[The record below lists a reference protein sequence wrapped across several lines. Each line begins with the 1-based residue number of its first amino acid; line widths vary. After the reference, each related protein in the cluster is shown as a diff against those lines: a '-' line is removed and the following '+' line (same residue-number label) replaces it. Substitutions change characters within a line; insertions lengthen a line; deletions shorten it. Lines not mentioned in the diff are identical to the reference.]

1 MASTFGALELDFIG
15 TADRIL
21 VIGKGRILESGTYQV
36 LPANKTMTGRMSEKS
51 STDVT
56 LRATIAQ
63 KWL

>member
-1 MASTFGALELDFIG
+1 MASTFGALELDSID

-21 VIGKGRILESGTYQV
+21 VIGKGRILESGTHQV

-51 STDVT
+51 SKDVT

>member
-1 MASTFGALELDFIG
+1 MVGTFGALELDFIG

-21 VIGKGRILESGTYQV
+21 VIERPHPRKRPHHV
-36 LPANKTMTGRMSEKS
+36 LPANKTMTRRMSQKS
-51 STDVT
+51 SEDVT

>member
-1 MASTFGALELDFIG
+1 MGQAGMVDTFGALELDFIG

-21 VIGKGRILESGTYQV
+21 ESDTHQV
-36 LPANKTMTGRMSEKS
+36 LPANNTMTGRMSKKS
-51 STDVT
+51 SEDVT